1 MRGLEFQKDEEA
13 VDRRGWVAVVR
24 GEATT
29 AMSPGDFRASG
40 NQVHRSPPPS
50 VFPGLMNCLC
60 SNFELFPIK

>member
-40 NQVHRSPPPS
+40 SPVTAS
-50 VFPGLMNCLC
+50 FCL
-60 SNFELFPIK
+60 SRINELFVFKF